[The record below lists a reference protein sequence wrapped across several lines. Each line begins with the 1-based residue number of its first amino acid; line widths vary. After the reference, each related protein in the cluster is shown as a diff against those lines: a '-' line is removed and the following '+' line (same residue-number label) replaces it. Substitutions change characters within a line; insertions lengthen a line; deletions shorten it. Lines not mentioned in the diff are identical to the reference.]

1 MRICSLLPSA
11 TEILYALDLGPSVV
25 GVSHDCDYPPDVRT
39 KTVVIDT
46 RMASGL
52 PAAEIDRVV
61 AASVGQGESLYSVD
75 TGRLAALEP
84 DLIVTQ
90 ALCDVCTIDE
100 AQLARAV
107 CALTPQPDVLTL
119 TPLTLDNVLDD
130 IERVGRAT
138 GTAPRAA
145 ALVASLRARI
155 ARVRARQTYWR
166 PSVVCLEW
174 LSPPFAAGHWVPEM
188 VELAGGVE
196 RVGLRGEKSARVDWD
211 CILAADPDIVIVM
224 PCGFECRRRRQR
236 VSRGPIARRVG
247 RPRRGACRPSIRG
260 RRLRLFLAT
269 GSAAHRRPR
278 APRDLVPR
286 QHTAG
291 ACGSLGTARRVVGA
305 GRDRPQALK
314 PQPEGDREQVRV
326 RDVRKDDVVADLGE
340 ERDR

>member
-1 MRICSLLPSA
+1 LTTVVPIHQDTLDPMPYPMRICSLLPSA

-25 GVSHDCDYPPDVRT
+25 GVSHDCDYPADVRS
-39 KTVVIDT
+39 KPVVIDT

-75 TGRLAALEP
+75 TGRLAALKP

-107 CALTPQPDVLTL
+107 HALTPHPDVLTL
-119 TPLTLDNVLDD
+119 TPLVLEDVLDD

-145 ALVASLRARI
+145 ALVASLRSRI
-155 ARVRARQTYWR
+155 AQVRARPTHWR

-196 RVGLRGEKSARVDWD
+196 GIGRRGEKSARVDWD
-211 CILAADPDIVIVM
+211 SVLAADPDVVIVM
-224 PCGFECRRRRQR
+224 PCGFDAAGAAEEYRRAPLPAAWDDLAAVRAGR
-236 VSRGPIARRVG
+236 VYAVDASAYFSRPGP
-247 RPRRGACRPSIRG
+247 
-260 RRLRLFLAT
+260 RLIDGLELLAT
-269 GSAAHRRPR
+269 LFHDDP
-278 APRDLVPR
+278 
-286 QHTAG
+286 
-291 ACGSLGTARRVVGA
+291 
-305 GRDRPQALK
+305 PQA
-314 PQPEGDREQVRV
+314 PADRWLSLAAQRPAAKAAT
-326 RDVRKDDVVADLGE
+326 RG
-340 ERDR
+340 